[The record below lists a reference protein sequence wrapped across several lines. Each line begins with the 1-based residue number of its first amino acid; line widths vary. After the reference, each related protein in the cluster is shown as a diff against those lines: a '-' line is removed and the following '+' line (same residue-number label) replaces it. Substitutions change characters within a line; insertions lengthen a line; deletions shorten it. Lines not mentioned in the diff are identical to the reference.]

1 MFRCAGCG
9 DGGIW
14 VQGQANGGFWVHESV
29 AGLDVTFR
37 SVTTGQLLD
46 LRERQL
52 GQRVQAQPAPPELP
66 SVYLER
72 LRSEGCVLITEL
84 LTASEAATV
93 RRIVFDEMEAQ
104 KKGEGAR
111 GAGAWDFVR
120 TCPLVLRFHTHP
132 VMLWCIGEY
141 LGTPLLRA
149 AHPPVPRVADPG
161 SGDGGWHNVRRSAF
175 LCTNVGHR
183 LTHRRVH
190 A

>member
-1 MFRCAGCG
+1 MFLCAGCG

-29 AGLDVTFR
+29 EGLDVTFR

-46 LRERQL
+46 LREPQL
-52 GQRVQAQPAPPELP
+52 GQMVQAQPAPPELP

-72 LRSEGCVLITEL
+72 LRTEGCVLITDL
-84 LTASEAATV
+84 LTTAEAAAV

-132 VMLWCIGEY
+132 VMLWTIGQY
-141 LGTPLLRA
+141 LLRRCSGRPIRRCRAWPSPARATA
-149 AHPPVPRVADPG
+149 AG
-161 SGDGGWHNVRRSAF
+161 TM
-175 LCTNVGHR
+175 C
-183 LTHRRVH
+183 
-190 A
+190 